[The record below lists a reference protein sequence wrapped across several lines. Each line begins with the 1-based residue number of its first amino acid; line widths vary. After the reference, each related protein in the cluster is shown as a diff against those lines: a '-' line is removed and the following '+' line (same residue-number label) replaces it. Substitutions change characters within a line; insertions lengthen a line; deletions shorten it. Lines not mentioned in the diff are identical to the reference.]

1 MQEMGTTSEIS
12 ENMPNASMMNMMW
25 SAIFGNIGFQQAPS
39 QTGEIN
45 YSYGQTSYFSIE
57 GAIYVGQINSAVNPT
72 SILPGST
79 AGQQNVNGQ
88 ITVTGAAGNQQ
99 VAIGNATQQSGSF

>member
-1 MQEMGTTSEIS
+1 MQEMSSPGDIS
-12 ENMPNASMMNMMW
+12 LNMPNASLMNMMF

-45 YSYGQTSYFSIE
+45 YNYGQTSYFSIE
-57 GAIYVGQINSAVNPT
+57 GAIYVGQINSSINPT

-79 AGQQNVNGQ
+79 SGQQNVNGQ
-88 ITVTGAAGNQQ
+88 ITVTNSAGLQQ
-99 VAIGNATQQSGSF
+99 VAIGAATTASGTY